1 MNDHGD
7 VAPAPADRAQAGVHG
22 EQGSAH
28 SAQVSAD
35 QAQAREDS
43 EQVTADVP
51 QVSAKDLRIF
61 GLVLGAMFAAFFG
74 LIPLLRHHATP
85 RWPWILAVVLWLTAL
100 IWPAALSYL
109 HRVWTRL
116 GLALGW
122 VNTRVILTLLFA
134 VAIVPVGLVMRLM
147 GRDRM
152 ARKLDPARP
161 SYRVPS
167 RRRPDQD
174 MERPF

>member
-1 MNDHGD
+1 MGAGGG
-7 VAPAPADRAQAGVHG
+7 VAKAG
-22 EQGSAH
+22 
-28 SAQVSAD
+28 
-35 QAQAREDS
+35 
-43 EQVTADVP
+43 
-51 QVSAKDLRIF
+51 AKELRTF
-61 GLVLGAMFAAFFG
+61 GLLLGALFAAFFG
-74 LIPLLRHHATP
+74 VWPLLRHRASP
-85 RWPWILAVVLWLTAL
+85 LWPWIIAGVLWLFAL

-109 HRVWTRL
+109 HRGWTRL

-134 VAIVPVGLVMRLM
+134 ITIVPVGLVMRLF

-152 ARKLDPARP
+152 ARKLDPKSA

-167 RRRPDQD
+167 RQRADKD

>member
-1 MNDHGD
+1 MSERGD
-7 VAPAPADRAQAGVHG
+7 VAPASADRAQTNAHG
-22 EQGSAH
+22 EQGRMH
-28 SAQVSAD
+28 PAQMTANQPPVRD
-35 QAQAREDS
+35 HS
-43 EQVTADVP
+43 EQVTADQAP
-51 QVSAKDLRIF
+51 VSTKDLRVF

-74 LIPLLRHHATP
+74 LIPLLRHHTTP
-85 RWPWILAVVLWLTAL
+85 RWPWILAGLLWLTAL

-134 VAIVPVGLVMRLM
+134 IAIVPVGLVMRLM

-152 ARKLDPARP
+152 ARKLDPASA

-167 RRRPDQD
+167 RRRPDKD

>member
-1 MNDHGD
+1 MSNHSD
-7 VAPAPADRAQAGVHG
+7 VVPASADRAQVSAHG
-22 EQGSAH
+22 EHGNVHPAQGSAEPAPVH
-28 SAQVSAD
+28 
-35 QAQAREDS
+35 EDS
-43 EQVTADVP
+43 EQVTADQP
-51 QVSAKDLRIF
+51 PVSAKDLRIF
-61 GLVLGAMFAAFFG
+61 GLVLGAMFAVFFG

-85 RWPWILAVVLWLTAL
+85 RWPWILAGVLWLTAL

-134 VAIVPVGLVMRLM
+134 IAIVPVGLVMRLM